1 MRLKDK
7 KSLALVLSGGGIKAA
22 AFHVGVC
29 VALKEH
35 GFQFA
40 GGSAEDVKAL
50 PNEMCFKTYVGSSA
64 GAVIAGT
71 LAAGH
76 CVEALAYAYTKG
88 QSEMPQKWYKNKAAT
103 KGAEKSSSQK
113 LKGPKLFHK
122 MQKPQRAFDL
132 PALSYSDIFSLN
144 LPSGS
149 PSRWLQKAFKK
160 RPVITGGLEVF
171 LKKGLK
177 IDGLFSTKNIAKY
190 FRNQVYADDSFQSLG
205 VRLYIVATDLN
216 RSQKVVFGAFKNKAD
231 LPDTRY
237 ASFAKISEA
246 IAASASLPPLFTPY
260 KLTNEQGQNMYFFD
274 GEIRDTLS
282 THVAADEGADLV
294 VASYSMQ
301 PYSYNQKM
309 GSLHEYGMPM
319 VIEQAIYQ
327 CVQQKIDSA
336 RAHRRSIKQLF
347 SAVQGYLKQADIKKE
362 QADKLMEIL
371 NSKLTSRCDVEYIY
385 IHPSAE
391 DYNTFF
397 ADHFSLRPKIVS
409 QIVTSGYRAARLAL
423 RKYA

>member
-1 MRLKDK
+1 MRLKNK
-7 KSLALVLSGGGIKAA
+7 KNLALVLSGGGIKAA

-40 GGSAEDVKAL
+40 GGSQTEVQNKWPAD
-50 PNEMCFKTYVGSSA
+50 EMCFKTYVGSSA

-76 CVEALAYAYTKG
+76 CVEALAEAYTKG
-88 QSEMPQKWYKNKAAT
+88 QALKKSRPQKAQGPRLFRKIQ
-103 KGAEKSSSQK
+103 KSKQN
-113 LKGPKLFHK
+113 L
-122 MQKPQRAFDL
+122 DL
-132 PALSYSDIFSLN
+132 PALSYSDIFALN

-149 PSRWLQKAFKK
+149 PSRWLQNAFKK

-190 FRNQVYADDSFQSLG
+190 FCRQVYPPDTFSSLG

-216 RSQKVVFGAFKNKAD
+216 HSQKVVFSNFKNKTNKPD
-231 LPDTRY
+231 LKY

-260 KLTNEQGQNMYFFD
+260 ELTNEKGQKMYLFD
-274 GEIRDTLS
+274 GEIRDTLN

-309 GSLHEYGMPM
+309 GSLHEYGMPL

-336 RAHRRSIKQLF
+336 RAHRRNVKKLF
-347 SAVQGYLKQADIKKE
+347 AAVQGYLNQASIGKE
-362 QADKLMEIL
+362 HADKLMEIL
-371 NSKLTSRCDVEYIY
+371 NSLLTSRQDVEYIY

-397 ADHFSLRPKIVS
+397 ADHFSLKPKIVS
-409 QIVTSGYRAARLAL
+409 QIVKSGYRAARLAL
-423 RKYA
+423 RKYH